1 MDRFGPFTVDDRPGE
16 QWIRLKR
23 KFGENEDIN
32 IEATMFDGAIPASKT
47 AGGLGEDVELH
58 ISFVV
63 NITKDKG
70 SNVLEIVCSAWPDS
84 IEINKLFVRGCQRM
98 PSGLYT
104 GPGFKYVD
112 FFLLILF
119 TSKLQILY
127 GRRRNFANAVICWLE

>member
-1 MDRFGPFTVDDRPGE
+1 MERFGPFTVDDRPGE

-63 NITKDKG
+63 KITKDKS
-70 SNVLEIVCSAWPDS
+70 SNVLEIMCSAWPDS
-84 IEINKLFVRGCQRM
+84 VEIKKLLVHGCQRM
-98 PSGLYT
+98 PSSLYT

-119 TSKLQILY
+119 TSDLQILY
-127 GRRRNFANAVICWLE
+127 GR